1 MSIGFRP
8 TFATTTQTFARNSTW
23 VDPSSARHAKSVTRK
38 GGPIHPQQIQSMN
51 SKLIPILESIIARD
65 SVLSPFH
72 ADRLPQ
78 SALAYIRQNYRMDS
92 FLSDDEQD
100 LIETLAPFA
109 DHIAES
115 FREDESSDAS
125 KYHLFDDGSLWLST
139 NAYQSIWADARD
151 FAVEI
156 LLPRMELSR
165 MNADL
170 LRAIDMDDHIDEV
183 RDDFFSSFAH
193 ILHRDCGIPHCDAR
207 EHWNAWSNQLSDS
220 ACESIVLGGSESGRA
235 EGLRFA
241 SEYSVTNA

>member
-1 MSIGFRP
+1 
-8 TFATTTQTFARNSTW
+8 
-23 VDPSSARHAKSVTRK
+23 
-38 GGPIHPQQIQSMN
+38 MN
-51 SKLIPILESIIARD
+51 PKLIPILEKLIARD

-109 DHIAES
+109 DDIADS

-125 KYHLFDDGSLWLST
+125 KYHLFQDGSLWLST
-139 NAYQSIWADARD
+139 NAYQSIWTDARD

-165 MNADL
+165 MDADL
-170 LRAIDMDDHIDEV
+170 LRAIEMDDAVESV
-183 RDDFFSSFAH
+183 RQDFFTAFARIVSH
-193 ILHRDCGIPHCDAR
+193 ELEIQWSEAR
-207 EHWNAWSNQLSDS
+207 ERWYNYCQSTGESDRL
-220 ACESIVLGGSESGRA
+220 ELGGYRQGEA
-235 EGLRFA
+235 EAR
-241 SEYSVTNA
+241 EYLEWIKTIA